1 MQESSIITLIYIS
14 LAAIFLILSGIK
26 RQPGIGIILSAVLIG
41 IAIWQDETSLA
52 QMGFT
57 RPENWAVTLLLGLLL
72 GSGLSVFSIMLVE
85 PLVEKITKQPHDVS
99 VVENVRNNWKALLS
113 WLVLIWVV
121 VAFVEETLYRGFLMT
136 EMIQLLGTSSLAL
149 VLNLLISSVIFGVS
163 HYYQGPSGIWSAA
176 IIGGLMGVIFILS
189 GYNLWLPILVHGFI
203 DTVALA
209 LMSISADKWL
219 RKLIW
224 KT

>member
-1 MQESSIITLIYIS
+1 MPASSIITLLYIS
-14 LAAIFLILSGIK
+14 LAAIFLIVSGIK
-26 RQPGIGIILSAVLIG
+26 RRPGIGIILSVVLIG

-52 QMGFT
+52 QMGLT

-72 GSGLSVFSIMLVE
+72 GIGLSVLSIALVE

-121 VAFVEETLYRGFLMT
+121 VAFVEETLYRGFLMS
-136 EMIQLLGTSSLAL
+136 EMIQLLGTSNLAL
-149 VLNLLISSVIFGVS
+149 VLNLLISSGIFGVS
-163 HYYQGPSGIWSAA
+163 HYYQGPSGIWSAS
-176 IIGGLMGVIFILS
+176 IIGGLMGIIFILS

-203 DTVALA
+203 DTVALG

-224 KT
+224 K

>member
-1 MQESSIITLIYIS
+1 MITLLYIS
-14 LAAIFLILSGIK
+14 LAALFLILSGIR

-41 IAIWQDETSLA
+41 IAIWQGETSLA

-57 RPENWAVTLLLGLLL
+57 RLENWAVTLLLGLLL

-121 VAFVEETLYRGFLMT
+121 VAFVEEMLFRGFLMT
-136 EMIQLLGTSSLAL
+136 EMIQLLGTGSLAL
-149 VLNLLISSVIFGVS
+149 VLNLVISSVIFGVS
-163 HYYQGPSGIWSAA
+163 HYYQGPSGIWSAS

-209 LMSISADKWL
+209 LMSVSADKWL